1 MEHVYVS
8 IYRSL
13 LLGFC
18 LCVFCFYL
26 FSYFFEGGVWVLFE
40 MNLITLIIFLAEHWH
55 TCMHGFIS

>member
-1 MEHVYVS
+1 MEYVYVS

-18 LCVFCFYL
+18 LCVFIYFYI
-26 FSYFFEGGVWVLFE
+26 FFEGGVWVLFE

-55 TCMHGFIS
+55 TCMHGVH